1 MTPPRFTQSARNGST
16 LLLVMWALILLASA
30 VLVWARWIQQDIAL
44 SGDANRQL
52 EARAMAGSGVAMAL
66 HPLVTQ
72 QTPWLTEELADT
84 MGYKVQIQSEGGRL
98 HLNWLIA
105 NEEPRKITMLKQW
118 LEWKGVE
125 FKDREVFVD
134 SLLDYVDGDDLKRL
148 NGNENEGDYVP
159 ANRALQTIE
168 ELEEVANAEALT
180 SIPGWK
186 DELTLYSAGTIDLSS
201 ASVNIL
207 RLLPGMSEARI
218 QRFVT
223 FRDGKDALNGT
234 LDDNVF
240 KTLGDVQKF
249 LGFTEAQ
256 FQELGGL
263 VNVKDPTVR
272 IISAGHSGKIVRQIE
287 VVATKGGGTPA
298 IRHWKE

>member
-1 MTPPRFTQSARNGST
+1 MTRRRFIHSAQSGST

-52 EARAMAGSGVAMAL
+52 EARAMAGSGVAMGL

-72 QTPWLTEELADT
+72 QTPWLTEELGDG
-84 MGYKVQIQSEGGRL
+84 MGYKVQMQSEGGRL

-105 NEEPRKITMLKQW
+105 GEEPRKITMLKQW

-148 NGNENEGDYVP
+148 NGVENEGDYIP
-159 ANRALQTIE
+159 ANRPLQTIE
-168 ELEEVANAEALT
+168 ELEEVANAEVLT

-201 ASVNIL
+201 ASIDIL

-249 LGFTEAQ
+249 LGFNEAQ

-272 IISAGHSGKIVRQIE
+272 IVSVGHSGKIVRQIE